1 MSGWRREGCR
11 ITASPDLN
19 TLFPASA
26 NLFATMANKINERG
40 QISGMAI
47 VLSGPD
53 AGNIHAFLATPAHQS
68 MGRSVAEVAPTRPK
82 SNLPANVA
90 KQPLHRLI
98 LGRFGQ

>member
-26 NLFATMANKINERG
+26 NLFATITNKINKRG

-47 VLSGPD
+47 ARSGPD
-53 AGNIHAFLATPAHQS
+53 TGNLHAFLATLHTKAWASRLQTSHLHARNPICPR
-68 MGRSVAEVAPTRPK
+68 M
-82 SNLPANVA
+82 LANSFCGDSDS
-90 KQPLHRLI
+90 QFR
-98 LGRFGQ
+98 R